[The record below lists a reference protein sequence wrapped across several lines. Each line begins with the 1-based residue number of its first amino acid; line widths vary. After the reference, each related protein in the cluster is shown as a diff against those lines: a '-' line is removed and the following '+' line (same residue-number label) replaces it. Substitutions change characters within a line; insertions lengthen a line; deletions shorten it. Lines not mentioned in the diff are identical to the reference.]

1 MIDLHLPDCG
11 VIFNEDTHEY
21 IYNGRKLSGITG
33 IIKQYICPDK
43 YKDVPKYVLDRAAAK
58 GTDVHRNCELCAS
71 GFAPAA
77 PDEDTLAF
85 IKATDGVQWAA
96 VEYLVTDR
104 VNYAS
109 AIDLIS
115 ADDIL
120 WDIKHTREL
129 DLEYLSWQLSIY
141 AVFYEAQTGRKVKE
155 LRAAHV
161 RDGNC
166 KVVVIERQKDDD
178 VKALLEAAAVGGM
191 WLKPAVDSLAD
202 LTDARALKAEIE
214 KLETT
219 INEMKKQLSE
229 LVKPVFSKMAETGQ
243 SKFENNGLKLSIKAA
258 SIRTGLDTKRLK
270 VEQPSIFEKYQI
282 RTPVAASYSIELI

>member
-11 VIFNEDTHEY
+11 VIFNEETHEY
-21 IYNGRKLSGITG
+21 IYNGRKLRGITG

-43 YKDVPKYVLDRAAAK
+43 YKDVPKFVLEKAAAK

-71 GFAPAA
+71 GFAPAE
-77 PDEDTLAF
+77 PDADTLAF
-85 IKATDGVQWAA
+85 IKETDGVQWSA

-104 VNYAS
+104 ENYAS

-129 DLEYLSWQLSIY
+129 DREYLSWQLSIY
-141 AVFYEAQTGRKVKE
+141 ALFYEEQTGRKVKG
-155 LRAAHV
+155 LRAIHV

-166 KVVVIERQKDDD
+166 KVVDIERQKDED
-178 VKALLEAAAVGGM
+178 VKALLAAAAVGGM

-202 LTDARALKAEIE
+202 LTDARTLKAEITELEAIIEE
-214 KLETT
+214 K
-219 INEMKKQLSE
+219 KKQLTE
-229 LVKPVFSKMAETGQ
+229 LVAPVIAKMTETGQ
-243 SKFENNGLKLSIKAA
+243 SKFENNGLRLSIKAA

-270 VEQPSIFEKYQI
+270 EEQPDIYERYKTQTS
-282 RTPVAASYSIELI
+282 VAASYSINLL